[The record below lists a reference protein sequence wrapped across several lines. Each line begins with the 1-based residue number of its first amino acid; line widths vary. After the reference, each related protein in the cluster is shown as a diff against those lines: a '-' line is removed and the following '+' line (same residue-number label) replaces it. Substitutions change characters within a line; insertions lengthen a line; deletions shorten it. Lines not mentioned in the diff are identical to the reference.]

1 MTRKNLTL
9 TILTTAGLFLVNSSS
24 AVLTELRFSEIQMT
38 LGTINSVVSLAG
50 GEYTGFGI
58 TTVNTYRYADNRDP
72 FSDGAENL
80 DSLYSWGLSPDY
92 GGPLARVNLLTPV
105 TSLEVDWWTITGT
118 LFLDVYDTA
127 NNNIHSFTGAS
138 SGTEVINAAN
148 ISYFTFHDDAGFVA
162 VSNIRFSEI
171 PEPGALTFL
180 LAGLAVI
187 SVRARSSRTSP
198 A

>member
-24 AVLTELRFSEIQMT
+24 AVLTELRFSEIQMP
-38 LGTINSVVSLAG
+38 LGTINSVVSLTG

-58 TTVNTYRYADNRDP
+58 TTVNTYRYADSRDP

-80 DSLYSWGLSPDY
+80 NSLYSWGLSPDY
-92 GGPLARVNLLTPV
+92 QGPLARVNLLTPV

-127 NNNIHSFTGAS
+127 NNNIHSFTGAG
-138 SGTEVINAAN
+138 SGTEVINAAD
-148 ISYFTFHDDAGFVA
+148 IGYFTFHDSAGYVA

-171 PEPGALTFL
+171 PEPATSALVGLGAAALM
-180 LAGLAVI
+180 I
-187 SVRARSSRTSP
+187 ARRRR
-198 A
+198 